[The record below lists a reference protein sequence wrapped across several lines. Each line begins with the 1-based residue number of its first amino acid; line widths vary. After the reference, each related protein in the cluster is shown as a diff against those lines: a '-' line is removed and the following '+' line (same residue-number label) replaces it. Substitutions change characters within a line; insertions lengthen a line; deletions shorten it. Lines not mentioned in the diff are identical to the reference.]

1 MGHAHSDLGCI
12 RTEHRLKILEPHCRQ
27 REMTKEQRPPP
38 TPGHGQR
45 LARLERSWAGVS
57 LVSETW
63 RHAPEPA
70 LHEFP
75 LTGAIRLVT
84 ALDAWG
90 GVPQPR
96 LSAGRAFPVVQG
108 HRSLNLIS
116 SGMPLWGYSD
126 SMVYVRD
133 AMLSFEAPVIE
144 KLLGDA
150 FDPHLTTVPLIA
162 HQDERLF
169 SIVGLLVD
177 AIGQSDPASEPY
189 GEGLICAA
197 AAILFG
203 RKDKRGNARPDLA
216 PRLIASVLDLILAKL
231 PESVSVTEMAQCV
244 GLSPAHFSRAFRK
257 ATGKAPHQWQ
267 MHARID
273 RSFELLRKRSL
284 GLEEVANQ
292 LGFTD
297 ASHFSRVFRS
307 QVGMTPGQ
315 WRRQSLCSAVAVG
328 TDSRTE

>member
-1 MGHAHSDLGCI
+1 
-12 RTEHRLKILEPHCRQ
+12 
-27 REMTKEQRPPP
+27 MTKEQRPPLA
-38 TPGHGQR
+38 PGQGQR

-63 RHAPEPA
+63 RHAPAPA

-75 LTGAIRLVT
+75 VTGAIRLVT

-96 LSAGRAFPVVQG
+96 LSAGKAFPVVQG
-108 HRSLNLIS
+108 QRSLNLIS
-116 SGMPLWGYSD
+116 SGMPLWGYSE

-133 AMLSFEAPVIE
+133 AVLSFEAPVIE
-144 KLLGDA
+144 RLLGDA
-150 FDPHLTTVPLIA
+150 LDPHLMTVPLIA

-177 AIGQSDPASEPY
+177 AIGQSDPAAEPY
-189 GEGLICAA
+189 GEGLMCSA

-203 RKDKRGNARPDLA
+203 RKDNRRHPGPDLA
-216 PRLIASVLDLILAKL
+216 PRLVSSVLDLVLARL
-231 PESVSVTEMAQCV
+231 PESVSVMEMAKCV

-273 RSFELLRKRSL
+273 RSFDLLRKRSL
-284 GLEEVANQ
+284 GLEEIASR

-297 ASHFSRVFRS
+297 ASHFSRVFRHR
-307 QVGMTPGQ
+307 VGMTPGQ
-315 WRRQSLCSAVAVG
+315 WRRNAGVFP
-328 TDSRTE
+328 